1 MTAYGESQYWDER
14 YKSKKDTTFDWLE
27 SWTDVKSTIEKYAVD
42 GLYEQDKKNPIIKV
56 NCMNK
61 LEDG

>member
-27 SWTDVKSTIEKYAVD
+27 AWSDVKSTIEKYAVD
-42 GLYEQDKKNPIIKV
+42 GLYE
-56 NCMNK
+56 
-61 LEDG
+61 